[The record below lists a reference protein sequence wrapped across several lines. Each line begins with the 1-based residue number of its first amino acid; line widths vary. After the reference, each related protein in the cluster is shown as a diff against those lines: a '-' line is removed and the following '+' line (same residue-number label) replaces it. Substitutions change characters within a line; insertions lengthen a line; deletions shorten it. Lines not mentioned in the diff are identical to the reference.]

1 MRVRHYNGGLI
12 LTLTVN
18 PAIDRTISVDRLAF
32 EDRAYINSRHDSGGG
47 RGINAACVIHSFGG
61 HQQLGYRYLSI
72 RVAPGH
78 EADVLALVQKGFRD
92 MPSRRTF
99 SYENLSDRVDKQYAF
114 LEGLAGVTNYV
125 AILTVFI
132 AAMGLFG
139 LVALFT
145 RQRVKEVGIR
155 KVLGAGTGDI
165 VGMLSRSFLLL
176 ILLSLV
182 IASPIAWWI
191 MHAWLQDF
199 AYRITIQWWMLLG
212 AGGIALAIGV
222 FTIGWHA
229 LRTARAN
236 PVDSL
241 RSE

>member
-1 MRVRHYNGGLI
+1 
-12 LTLTVN
+12 
-18 PAIDRTISVDRLAF
+18 
-32 EDRAYINSRHDSGGG
+32 
-47 RGINAACVIHSFGG
+47 
-61 HQQLGYRYLSI
+61 
-72 RVAPGH
+72 
-78 EADVLALVQKGFRD
+78 
-92 MPSRRTF
+92 
-99 SYENLSDRVDKQYAF
+99 
-114 LEGLAGVTNYV
+114 
-125 AILTVFI
+125 
-132 AAMGLFG
+132 
-139 LVALFT
+139 
-145 RQRVKEVGIR
+145 
-155 KVLGAGTGDI
+155 
-165 VGMLSRSFLLL
+165 MLSRSFLLL

>member
-1 MRVRHYNGGLI
+1 VATG
-12 LTLTVN
+12 
-18 PAIDRTISVDRLAF
+18 
-32 EDRAYINSRHDSGGG
+32 HD
-47 RGINAACVIHSFGG
+47 
-61 HQQLGYRYLSI
+61 
-72 RVAPGH
+72 
-78 EADVLALVQKGFRD
+78 ADVLALLQKGFRD
-92 MPSRRTF
+92 MPARRTF
-99 SYENLSDRVDKQYAF
+99 SYEHLSDRVDHQYAF
-114 LEGLAGVTNYV
+114 LEGLVGVTNYV

-155 KVLGAGTGDI
+155 KVLGAEVFDI
-165 VGMLSRSFLLL
+165 VAMLSKSFLLL
-176 ILLSLV
+176 IVLSLL

-199 AYRITIQWWMLLG
+199 AYRITIRWWMLLG
-212 AGGIALAIGV
+212 AGAIALAIGV

-229 LRTARAN
+229 WRIARAN